1 VILLLTR
8 IDTEA
13 AHDSSGNYKQKQC
26 AENMKRIFSLLI
38 VMTAANAGYGQ
49 VITRTGSTVSSI
61 NNPDNARTWS
71 VGSSASTA
79 GVLNPS
85 FTETDYMVVKGFDFA
100 SLPVNIVVT
109 GFTVSFNR
117 SASGGALDSAVRIV
131 LDGAIYFANNSNA
144 AAAPTTWTASNNA
157 ATYTFNTAA
166 LSALN
171 SADFKNADFGVAI
184 LARRNASNTSLSVDN
199 VVSIALTYSTLAPL
213 ILTDFS
219 VNKNESNQVD
229 IRFSTATE
237 DNVAYIYV
245 ERSTDGK
252 SFEKLFT
259 ITPRGVRNVY
269 GHYSLTDKS
278 PVKGNN
284 YYRVTEVDKNGRWF
298 FYMTKMVN
306 ISVKANVFSAYYDGS
321 KINVGISTASGQYEV
336 MLADKS
342 GRIIGSKMINMY
354 GNSAQTIL
362 DVPNRSSIY
371 VVVLKGNGIHEAKQI
386 MIMK

>member
-1 VILLLTR
+1 MNR
-8 IDTEA
+8 IIT
-13 AHDSSGNYKQKQC
+13 
-26 AENMKRIFSLLI
+26 LLI
-38 VMTAANAGYGQ
+38 VMTTANAGFGQ
-49 VITRTGSTVSSI
+49 TITRTGSTVSNIS
-61 NNPDNARTWS
+61 NPDNARTWS

-79 GVLNPS
+79 GTLNPS
-85 FTETDYMVVKGFDFA
+85 FTETDYMFVKGFDFS
-100 SLPVNIVVT
+100 SLPANIVVT
-109 GFTVSFNR
+109 GFSVTFDR
-117 SASGGALDSAVRIV
+117 SAGNGALDSAVRMV
-131 LDGAIYFANNSNA
+131 LDGAIYYANNSNA
-144 AAAPTTWTASNNA
+144 ASVPTTWTSTSTA
-157 ATYTFNTAA
+157 ATYSFNTAA

-171 SADFKNADFGVAI
+171 SADFKNTNFGIAI
-184 LARRNASNTSLSVDN
+184 LARRNASNTSVSVN
-199 VVSIALTYSTLAPL
+199 NAVSITMTYSTLAPL

-219 VNKNESNQVD
+219 VSKDENNQVD

-237 DNVAYIYV
+237 DNVEYIYV

-259 ITPRGVRNVY
+259 ITPRGARNVY
-269 GHYSLTDKS
+269 THYSLTDKT
-278 PVKGNN
+278 PAKGNN

-306 ISVKANVFSAYYDGS
+306 ISVKANVFSAHYDGS
-321 KINVGISTASGQYEV
+321 KINVGISTAAGQYEV

-342 GRIIGSKMINMY
+342 GRILNSKMVNVY

-386 MIMK
+386 AIMK

>member
-1 VILLLTR
+1 
-8 IDTEA
+8 
-13 AHDSSGNYKQKQC
+13 
-26 AENMKRIFSLLI
+26 MKRIISLLI
-38 VMTAANAGYGQ
+38 IMTAANAGFSQ
-49 VITRTGSTVSSI
+49 TITRTGSTVSNIS
-61 NNPDNARTWS
+61 NPDNARTWS

-79 GVLNPS
+79 GTLNPS
-85 FTETDYMVVKGFDFA
+85 FTETDYMFVKGFDF
-100 SLPVNIVVT
+100 STLPTNIVVT
-109 GFTVSFNR
+109 GLTVTFSR
-117 SASGGALDSAVRIV
+117 SAGNGALDSAVRMV
-131 LDGAIYFANNSNA
+131 LGGAIYFANNSNA
-144 AAAPTTWTASNNA
+144 AAVPTTWTASNTT

-171 SADFKNADFGVAI
+171 SADFKNANFGVAI
-184 LARRNASNTSLSVDN
+184 VARRNASNTSVSVDN
-199 VVSIALTYSTLAPL
+199 VVSIALTYSSLAPL

-219 VNKNESNQVD
+219 VSKNESNQVD

-237 DNVAYIYV
+237 DNVEYIYV

-259 ITPRGVRNVY
+259 ITPRGARNVY
-269 GHYSLTDKS
+269 SHYALTDKT

-306 ISVKANVFSAYYDGS
+306 ISVKANVFSAHYDGS
-321 KINVGISTASGQYEV
+321 KINVGISTAAGQYEV

-342 GRIIGSKMINMY
+342 GRVVSSKVVNMY

-362 DVPNRSSIY
+362 DVPNRSSVY

-386 MIMK
+386 VIMK

>member
-199 VVSIALTYSTLAPL
+199 V
-213 ILTDFS
+213 
-219 VNKNESNQVD
+219 
-229 IRFSTATE
+229 
-237 DNVAYIYV
+237 AYIYV

-298 FYMTKMVN
+298 FYITKMVN

-321 KINVGISTASGQYEV
+321 KINVGISTVSGQYEV

-362 DVPNRSSIY
+362 DVPNISSIY